1 MISNSKEIE
10 EQIKELIA
18 FLSSELKSLTVRYN
32 NQGIERDTNA
42 LFRTFLGKS
51 QKVSGSI
58 QRMHELLESAERN
71 IDRLT
76 KQNKRLELLFTT
88 GLSFQSEAE
97 VETILETAIDI
108 LIKELNCSNGYI
120 IFLNELA
127 VVESVVSRNMSD
139 EQEQK
144 AFEIS
149 TSVFRKALDELAP
162 INYAGDMEDV
172 VSKAS
177 IINLRV
183 SAALCIPMISGQ
195 KVLGAIYLDKRESN
209 EYFDEND
216 VTFLTT
222 FAKQLVS
229 ALDSLE
235 TLLELREDAISTL
248 NERFVELRRQLHC
261 EAIIGESKPLF
272 DVLES
277 VKKVSSA
284 DIPVFISGE
293 NGTGK
298 ELIAESVHK
307 NSNRSSGPFI
317 AINCAAIPGDL
328 LESELFGYDQ
338 GAFSGAVK
346 SKPGKLELAN
356 NGTFFFDEIGD
367 MSLNLQAKILRVLQ
381 NKTVERLGSNQS
393 RQLNVR
399 FIAATNQ
406 DLAVLV
412 KSKQFREDLYYR
424 IRVIEIKLPALRERK
439 EDIIVLSNYFLKK
452 YSDKPVPPQ
461 LDQEVIAQLKLYE
474 WPGNVRELE
483 NVIQR
488 ALVLAKGDTITREEL
503 PPEIISEDVLSA
515 EKFSKSLAEAELEFR
530 REYVRNVIH
539 QYKSKSKA
547 AKVLGVNRTH
557 FYRLLQQL
565 GISYEQE

>member
-1 MISNSKEIE
+1 MMNNNKEIE

-18 FLSSELKSLTVRYN
+18 FLSSELQNIAERYKDKS
-32 NQGIERDTNA
+32 IEKDVNA
-42 LFRTFLGKS
+42 LFRTMLLKS
-51 QKVSGSI
+51 QKISGSI
-58 QRMHELLESAERN
+58 QRMGELFESAERN
-71 IDRLT
+71 IDRLV

-97 VETILETAIDI
+97 VKTILETAIDI
-108 LIKELNCSNGYI
+108 LIKELRSSTGYI
-120 IFLNELA
+120 VFLNELGI
-127 VVESVVSRNMSD
+127 VESVVSRNMSD

-144 AFEIS
+144 AFEMS
-149 TSVFRKALDELAP
+149 TSVFRKAIDELGP
-162 INYAGDMEDV
+162 INYSGNMEDV
-172 VSKAS
+172 ASKAS

-195 KVLGAIYLDKRESN
+195 KVLGAIYLDKRDSN
-209 EYFDEND
+209 QYFDESD

-222 FAKQLVS
+222 FTKQVVS
-229 ALDSLE
+229 ALDSLNA
-235 TLLELREDAISTL
+235 LLALREEAISTL
-248 NERFVELRRQLHC
+248 NERFDQLREHMNC
-261 EAIIGESKPLF
+261 EAIIGNSKKLY

-277 VKKVSSA
+277 VKKVASA
-284 DIPVFISGE
+284 DIPVFICGE

-298 ELIAESVHK
+298 ELIAQSIHN
-307 NSNRSSGPFI
+307 NSPRNSGPFV
-317 AINCAAIPGDL
+317 AINCAAIPSDL
-328 LESELFGYDQ
+328 LESELFGYEQ
-338 GAFSGAVK
+338 GAFSGATK
-346 SKPGKLELAN
+346 AKPGKLEMAN

-367 MSLNLQAKILRVLQ
+367 MSPSLQAKILRVLQ

-406 DLAVLV
+406 DLALLV

-424 IRVIEIKLPALRERK
+424 IRVIEIKLPPLRERK
-439 EDIIVLSNYFLKK
+439 EDIEILSNYFISK
-452 YSDKPVPPQ
+452 YSDKTILPQ
-461 LDQEVIAQLKLYE
+461 LEPEVIAQLKQYE

-488 ALVLAKGDTITREEL
+488 GLVLAKGESISINDL
-503 PPEIISEDVLSA
+503 PPEILTEEVT
-515 EKFSKSLAEAELEFR
+515 EVQGCKELAEAELDFR
-530 REYVRNVIH
+530 REYVKNVLM
-539 QYKSKSKA
+539 QVKSKSQA